1 MPFPFMKCITLYSIL
16 IYFKVLI
23 LIILKC
29 QMILLLKDIIHME
42 KHVLENV
49 SNLLCLSM
57 LEQIK

>member
-1 MPFPFMKCITLYSIL
+1 MKCITLYSIL

-29 QMILLLKDIIHME
+29 QMILLLKDIHME

>member
-1 MPFPFMKCITLYSIL
+1 MKCITLYSIL

-29 QMILLLKDIIHME
+29 QMILLLKYIIHIE